1 MITNFKE
8 LNKTLTLDKANLI
21 ILGGRTESGKSTLVL
36 DIVNNIGIKENIP
49 ILYFN
54 LETTKDILV
63 SQLVCIN
70 SNIDYSNFRN
80 GNLDDNE
87 WENLSRITKQLEES
101 KIYIDDTS
109 NISIQEI
116 CKKARKCKIENDVK
130 IIVIDSLQFISYDKG
145 QLLSRDKEI
154 EEILCQLKKL
164 SKELKIPVLVTSQ
177 LTRTESIKPT
187 INDFHESNA
196 VMENANVVMLL
207 YRDEKENFKM
217 SISKNDYGE
226 CKDISL

>member
-1 MITNFKE
+1 MITNFEE

-116 CKKARKCKIENDVK
+116 CNKARKCKIENDVK

-164 SKELKIPVLVTSQ
+164 SKELKISVLVTSQ